1 MARSEI
7 HTPIRQKML
16 RRRKAERGQAMLEY
30 SLLNWVLV
38 VGLVL
43 GSTVRVIPGPVEQAQ
58 GRINVIEMFLVA
70 YQIYHDSFYYVLN
83 LPYP

>member
-1 MARSEI
+1 M
-7 HTPIRQKML
+7 HTPSHTQTRQPPS
-16 RRRKAERGQAMLEY
+16 RRRRSERGQAMLEY
-30 SLLNWVLV
+30 SLLNWFMI
-38 VGLVL
+38 VGLVM
-43 GSTVRVIPGPVEQAQ
+43 GATVRVIPGPVEQSSE